1 MREPERTVLT
11 VVRNEGAW
19 AVEYDGERFGHSV
32 DKEVAKASAYK
43 RAREMIDAGRSC
55 QVRIW
60 GEPSFVRSR

>member
-11 VVRNEGAW
+11 IVPNAGAW
-19 AVEYDGERFGHSV
+19 AVEQDGQHFGHTL

-43 RAREMIDAGRSC
+43 RAREMIDAGKAC

-60 GEPSFVRSR
+60 GEPSFTRSR